1 MERINRETRE
11 SERERARER
20 ESRDN
25 EERDK
30 SFTRGRVF
38 QLSKRP

>member
-1 MERINRETRE
+1 MERINREPRE

-20 ESRDN
+20 ESRDK
-25 EERDK
+25 EERDE
-30 SFTRGRVF
+30 SFIRGRLF